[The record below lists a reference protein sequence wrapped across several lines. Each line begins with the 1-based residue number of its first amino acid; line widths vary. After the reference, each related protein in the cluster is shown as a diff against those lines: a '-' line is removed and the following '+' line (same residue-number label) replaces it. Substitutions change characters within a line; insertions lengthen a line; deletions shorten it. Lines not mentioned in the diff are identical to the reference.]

1 MPGLFRKTLTV
12 EGITASLT
20 DTVKLLEAHAEAQR
34 AEMLRKVDEAERLLA
49 QRQKHEEELIKAQK
63 VAAQIGALLS

>member
-1 MPGLFRKTLTV
+1 MLGLFRKTLTV

-20 DTVKLLEAHAEAQR
+20 DTVKLLDAHAETQR